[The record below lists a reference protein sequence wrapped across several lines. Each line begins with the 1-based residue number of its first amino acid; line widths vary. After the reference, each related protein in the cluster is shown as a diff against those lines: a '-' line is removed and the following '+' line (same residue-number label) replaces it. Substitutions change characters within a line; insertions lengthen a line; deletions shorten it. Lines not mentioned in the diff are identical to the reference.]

1 MMGAISRVLIVGYGV
16 MGRGIAK
23 SFAASGFETAV
34 LSRHPDQAK
43 DVPPGVEVTGAWPKN
58 PPDLV
63 IESVPEIAETKRKTF
78 AAIEAEYGGRTII
91 ATNSS
96 GLPLPELEK
105 DLKHPEKFLGTH
117 YFMPADSSAAV
128 EIMAGTRTGADA
140 LEEVATAIRK
150 TGKYAFVLR
159 RPITGWL
166 INRLQHALW
175 HETYHLLSSG
185 VASADEID
193 QAARLVIGPRLCIS
207 GLLEQKDIGGL
218 QIHADAQRSIVPVL
232 EHSGVPNRYVQ
243 AMVKRGE
250 NGIASGLG
258 FYDWRGV
265 DRKRAME
272 DANHRLKQLL
282 AFLQSLGARDAKLV
296 PTPRKIEIEIS

>member
-1 MMGAISRVLIVGYGV
+1 MMGAISRILIVGYGV
-16 MGRGIAK
+16 MGRGIAA

-43 DVPPGVEVTGAWPKN
+43 DAPLGVTVIGAWPKA
-58 PPDLV
+58 PPDLI
-63 IESVPEIAETKRKTF
+63 IESVPEVAETKRRTY
-78 AAIEAEYGGRTII
+78 AAIESEYGGRVII

-96 GLPLPELEK
+96 GLPLTELEK

-117 YFMPADSSAAV
+117 YFMPAETSAAV
-128 EIMAGTRTGADA
+128 EVMAGTRTDVAA
-140 LEEVATAIRK
+140 LEDVAAAIRK

-159 RPITGWL
+159 QPITGWL
-166 INRLQHALW
+166 VNRLQHALL

-185 VASADEID
+185 IASADEID
-193 QAARLVIGPRLCIS
+193 QAARLVIGPRLCIG

-218 QIHADAQRSIVPVL
+218 EIHADAQRSIVPAL
-232 EHSGVPNRYVQ
+232 DHSGVPNRYVQ
-243 AMVKRGE
+243 EMVKRGE

-265 DRKRAME
+265 DCIRAKE

-282 AFLQSLGARDAKLV
+282 AFLQSLGLRDAKIL
-296 PTPRKIEIEIS
+296 PKPRKVQIKTS